1 MEERVV
7 VDPEIC
13 NGRPVIKG
21 TRVTVQTVLEFLG
34 AGDSVEDVLS
44 EYPSLTHE
52 DILASL
58 RYSSRLMAN
67 HFTLEQVA

>member
-1 MEERVV
+1 MEERIV

-13 NGRPVIKG
+13 NGRLVIKG
-21 TRVTVQTVLEFLG
+21 TRTTVQTILEFLG

>member
-1 MEERVV
+1 MEERIVI
-7 VDPEIC
+7 DPGVC
-13 NGRPVIKG
+13 NGRPTIQG

-34 AGDSVEDVLS
+34 AGDSVEDILS

-58 RYSSRLMAN
+58 RYSS
-67 HFTLEQVA
+67 Q